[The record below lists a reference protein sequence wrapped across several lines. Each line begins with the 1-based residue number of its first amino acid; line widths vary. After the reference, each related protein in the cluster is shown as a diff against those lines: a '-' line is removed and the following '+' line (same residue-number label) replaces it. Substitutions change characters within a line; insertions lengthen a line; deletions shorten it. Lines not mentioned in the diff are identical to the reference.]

1 MSKKSK
7 IVLSVTTLLI
17 FLLLIAYALL
27 HYVYGFGINQ
37 EICYSIKDGL
47 VENVTNIQIVDYD
60 WLSSSYKKNITKE
73 EFYSPK
79 SIDEYLTLFNKIN
92 AVNSKANF
100 FQQFSLASTDYGKKT
115 ASQMVVSNSGNE
127 YLVTHHINVA
137 STFLLKPQ
145 IVEWIIDIEVFQG

>member
-7 IVLSVTTLLI
+7 IVLSVTSFLILL
-17 FLLLIAYALL
+17 FLIVYALL
-27 HYVYGFGINQ
+27 YYIYGFGINQ
-37 EICYSIKDGL
+37 DICYNIKDGL

-60 WLSSSYKKNITKE
+60 WLSSSYKKSITKE
-73 EFYSPK
+73 EFQSPK
-79 SIDEYLTLFNKIN
+79 STDEYLTLFNKIN

-100 FQQFSLASTDYGKKT
+100 FQQFSLVSTDYGKKT
-115 ASQMVVSNSGNE
+115 ASQMVVSNDGNE

-145 IVEWIIDIEVFQG
+145 IVEWNIDIEVFQG